1 MQALSL
7 LNCTDFRANRAPCRG
22 IDMSIADRIRHKL
35 EAALQPQR
43 LVIHND
49 SHLHAGH
56 HHDGAVRG
64 EETHF
69 RLEIVAAAFVGE
81 NRVARQRR
89 IYGILAEELAG
100 GVHAL
105 QLSALTPEED
115 RIKP

>member
-1 MQALSL
+1 MK
-7 LNCTDFRANRAPCRG
+7 
-22 IDMSIADRIRHKL
+22 IAERIRQKL
-35 EAALQPQR
+35 DATFHPAR
-43 LVIHND
+43 LEIHDD

-56 HHDGAVRG
+56 HAGAHAG

-69 RLEIVAAAFVGE
+69 RVEIVASAFAGQ

-89 IYGILAEELAG
+89 VYAILAEELAG

-115 RIKP
+115 HRNPR